1 MESNHLISLGLF
13 LFSMFAISYMLKG
26 LKVPFIVSF
35 MLFGLIGKGFF
46 DRETVGYFFLF
57 ENMAIILLFFF
68 LGLEYS
74 FERLFGMTQVWKP
87 GLVDFLLN
95 FLPFSVV
102 AYILTRDTIFSVFL
116 SAALYPSSTAIV
128 AKLLV
133 DYRRLINP
141 EADLLL
147 GLLIFEDL
155 ICIILL
161 SALVPVSLGSD
172 LNPLTALISFLYL
185 VVFFTF
191 FYLFDRYG
199 KLKVFP
205 VIEILSKE
213 TVFIFFILGVLFL
226 SVGFS
231 KKVGI
236 SEVLVAFLLGV
247 LVPENTNFYRA
258 IERELGGLKELSL
271 GIFFFFFTYKTS
283 VEVEV
288 SLLNLVLLFILA
300 FVLKGLSTFL
310 SGLLYGLSGRVSF
323 RAALSFLSRGEFSLV
338 FAAYYVPVQS
348 YVFFVVLF
356 TSILGSFSFVLSPW
370 LVQKLFPRRKASKVP
385 LQAP

>member
-1 MESNHLISLGLF
+1 MESNHLIGLGLF
-13 LFSMFAISYMLKG
+13 LFSMFAISYVLKS

-35 MLFGLIGKGFF
+35 MLFGLVGRGFL
-46 DRETVGYFFLF
+46 DKEALEYFSPF
-57 ENMAIILLFFF
+57 ESVAIILLFFF

-74 FERLFGMTQVWKP
+74 FERLSGMTQVWKP
-87 GLVDFLLN
+87 GIVDFLLN
-95 FLPFSVV
+95 FFPILAV
-102 AYILTRDTIFSVFL
+102 AYILTKDPILSVFL

-155 ICIILL
+155 VCIILL
-161 SALVPVSLGSD
+161 SVLVPISLGSD
-172 LNPLTALISFLYL
+172 LNPLALLRSFLYL
-185 VVFFTF
+185 IGFFTL
-191 FYLFDRYG
+191 FYLFDRFG
-199 KLKVFP
+199 KPKVLP
-205 VIEILSKE
+205 AVERLSKE
-213 TVFIFFILGVLFL
+213 TVFIFFILGLLFL

-271 GIFFFFFTYKTS
+271 GIFFFFFTYKTN
-283 VEVEV
+283 VDIKVN
-288 SLLNLVLLFILA
+288 LLNLVPLLILA
-300 FVLKGLSTFL
+300 LFLKGSSTFL

-338 FAAYYVPVQS
+338 FAAYYVPMQS

-370 LVQKLFPRRKASKVP
+370 LVQKLFPRKVSKAP
-385 LQAP
+385 PQAP